1 MDKVIQIDTREKPK
15 AIERL
20 EKQIKDKGYMTIHS
34 KLYVGDYQ
42 LLSHPYLT
50 IDRKQ
55 NLQELIGN
63 VTHDHQ
69 RFKAEINRANEIGIH
84 VVILIEHSQYIKSI
98 DDLRFWK
105 NPRLR
110 TSPRATTGM
119 QLAKILNTMQNIY
132 DVEFQFCCKQQTGLK
147 IVELLEEGYESWK
160 KKRERPI

>member
-20 EKQIKDKGYMTIHS
+20 EKQIKDKGYMTIRT

-42 LLSHPYLT
+42 LLSYPYLV

-84 VVILIEHSQYIKSI
+84 VIVLIEHSQYIKSI

-119 QLAKILNTMQNIY
+119 QLAKILNAMQNIY

-160 KKRERPI
+160 RKRERPI